1 MTSEIRLVAN
11 VVTTKEEGIFRI
23 KYLFAVGF
31 PLHQISVSNTLVIVV
46 ELRDKNNSQNT
57 PFCLC

>member
-11 VVTTKEEGIFRI
+11 VVTTKEEGIFCI

-31 PLHQISVSNTLVIVV
+31 TSMSNLNFCVQYVISYCRGT
-46 ELRDKNNSQNT
+46 ERQK
-57 PFCLC
+57 